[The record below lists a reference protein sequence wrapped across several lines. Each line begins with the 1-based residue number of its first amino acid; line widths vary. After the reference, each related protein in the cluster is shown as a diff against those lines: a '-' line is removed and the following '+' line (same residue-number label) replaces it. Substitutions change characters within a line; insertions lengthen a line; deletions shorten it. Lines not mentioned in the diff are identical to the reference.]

1 MTNFSWSYS
10 RLRNFELCPKRHWH
24 YDILKDVVEPES
36 FAMSE
41 GHAVHKALELRIS
54 RNQPLPLGMGM
65 YEKIMTMLANLPGE
79 VYAEQKLALTKDFE
93 PVAFFG
99 SGVWFRTVADFCA
112 VKGRNAAVVDY
123 KTGRPSADT
132 TQLQLLSATIMHHM
146 PAVQSVQARL
156 LFLNHD
162 RSEKAEYTRDDLPGI
177 WGGILPR
184 VKRLQKAMVEKE
196 FPPRPNGFCVRYCAV
211 SSCPYWGK
219 GSAP

>member
-1 MTNFSWSYS
+1 MNFSWSYS
-10 RLRNFELCPKRHWH
+10 RLKNYETCPKRHYH
-24 YDILKDVVEPES
+24 YDIAKDITEPET

-54 RNQPLPLGMGM
+54 KNKSLPLGMGQ
-65 YEKIMTMLANLPGE
+65 YEKTMKTLAGLPAE
-79 VYAEQKLALTKDFE
+79 IYVEQKLALTRDFE

-112 VKGRNAAVVDY
+112 VKGRNAAVIDY
-123 KTGRPSADT
+123 KTGRPQADM

-146 PAVQSVQARL
+146 PSVQSVQARL

-162 RSEKAEYTRDDLPGI
+162 RSEKAEYTRDELPGI

-184 VKRLQKAMVEKE
+184 VRRLQKAVVDQE
-196 FPPRPNGFCVRYCAV
+196 FPPRPNGLCVRYCAV
-211 SSCPYWGK
+211 TSCPYHGR
-219 GSAP
+219 GSQ

>member
-1 MTNFSWSYS
+1 
-10 RLRNFELCPKRHWH
+10 
-24 YDILKDVVEPES
+24 VVEPES

-54 RNQPLPLGMGM
+54 KNKALPLGMGQ
-65 YEKIMTMLANLPGE
+65 YEKTMKKLAELPGE
-79 VYAEQKLALTKDFE
+79 RYAEQKLALTREFQ

-99 SGVWFRTVADFCA
+99 VGVWLRTVADFCA
-112 VKGRNAAVVDY
+112 VKGHNAAVIDY
-123 KTGRPSADT
+123 KTGRPTADM

-146 PAVQSVQARL
+146 PAVQTVQARL

-162 RSEKAEYTRDDLPGI
+162 RSEKAEYTRDELPGI

-184 VKRLQKAMVEKE
+184 VKRLQKAMTEKE
-196 FPPRPNGFCVRYCAV
+196 FPPKPNGLCVRYCAV